1 MCIENVIAE
10 VLCSKMSE
18 NVGNEQAI
26 LDIAHELILI
36 QNPYDIEYILWIYY
50 YLLKLNPKY
59 SNFIEIFLEKEGFL
73 LEDISSIG
81 KMMTTIENL

>member
-10 VLCSKMSE
+10 VLCNRMKE
-18 NVGNEQAI
+18 NIGNEQAI
-26 LDIAHELILI
+26 LDIAHDLILI
-36 QNPYDIEYILWIYY
+36 QNSYDIEYILWIYY
-50 YLLKLNPKY
+50 YLLKLNPEY

-81 KMMTTIENL
+81 KMMTTIKNL

>member
-10 VLCSKMSE
+10 VLCNRMKE
-18 NVGNEQAI
+18 NIGNEQAI
-26 LDIAHELILI
+26 LDIAHDLILI
-36 QNPYDIEYILWIYY
+36 QNSYDIEYILWIYY
-50 YLLKLNPKY
+50 YLLKLNPEY